1 MQGGASEADREL
13 QPNLGPA
20 ASGLAGSKRDAA
32 EAVLEKRREKA
43 KKAKEAAE
51 AAQPKAWFDLKINTS
66 VYVTGLPDDVTEMEL
81 AQVCLDFM
89 TPQDSAVCTGSS
101 VHWV

>member
-1 MQGGASEADREL
+1 M
-13 QPNLGPA
+13 
-20 ASGLAGSKRDAA
+20 AGSKRDAA

-81 AQVCLDFM
+81 AQVCL
-89 TPQDSAVCTGSS
+89 AVM
-101 VHWV
+101 V